1 MAAVAFDLRHPD
13 LAAQE
18 LREANQRLARE
29 PTVSGAVREL
39 IDAVADGLVAFD
51 VGEFEDDPYLLIAID
66 RAGLQAKR
74 ALDVDDDARQRRA
87 ARLALDELERLMVLL
102 AEREPSSADRD
113 PNQIARWLLEALG
126 LSATQLAAAVGV
138 HERTF
143 QRWASEPPAATPSGE
158 EERVLRS
165 VAQVAGQLRH
175 VLTGPGVLAWLTRP
189 NEELDGETPAHRLE
203 DPAALPG
210 VLAAARATREAPFV

>member
-1 MAAVAFDLRHPD
+1 MAVAFDLRHPD

-18 LREANQRLARE
+18 LREANEQLARE

-39 IDAVADGLVAFD
+39 IDAVADGLVAFE
-51 VGEFEDDPYLLIAID
+51 VGDFEDDPYLLIAID

-74 ALDVDDDARQRRA
+74 ALDLDDDAQQRRA
-87 ARLALDELERLMVLL
+87 ARLALDQLERLMVLL
-102 AEREPSSADRD
+102 AEREPSSADDD
-113 PNQIARWLLEALG
+113 PNQIARWLLGALG
-126 LSATQLAAAVGV
+126 LSARQLAPAVGV

-143 QRWASEPPAATPSGE
+143 QRWASEPPDSTPSGE
-158 EERVLRS
+158 EERMLRS
-165 VAQVAGQLRH
+165 VAQIAGQLRH

-189 NEELDGETPAHRLE
+189 NDELDGETPARRLE

-210 VLAAARATREAPFV
+210 VLAAARATRAVPFV